1 MSSHPLSTIEEALYV
16 PAPAAAALDTTTT
29 SSGARIRIQDQHQQP
44 ALRAPEDQFHQARL
58 KFWHVW
64 LSGLVSLPC
73 SRPAHQSNQL
83 IDPSS
88 QSNHPSVNP
97 SIKQLQ
103 SLG

>member
-1 MSSHPLSTIEEALYV
+1 MYRQDQQQQHNHHHRRKNQDPGSAS
-16 PAPAAAALDTTTT
+16 AAACAEK
-29 SSGARIRIQDQHQQP
+29 HQKNK
-44 ALRAPEDQFHQARL
+44 FHQTRL

-64 LSGLVSLPC
+64 LSGLVFLPC

-97 SIKQLQ
+97 SINQLQ